1 MQRLLHVRA
10 HLASAT
16 SVAAAAEEPR
26 KPLEGIRVVE
36 LASVMAAPVAVRACS
51 LFLPLLS

>member
-1 MQRLLHVRA
+1 MQRLRHVRA

-16 SVAAAAEEPR
+16 SAAAAAEEPR

-36 LASVMAAPVAVRACS
+36 LASVMAAPVAVRARS
-51 LFLPLLS
+51 PSSFL